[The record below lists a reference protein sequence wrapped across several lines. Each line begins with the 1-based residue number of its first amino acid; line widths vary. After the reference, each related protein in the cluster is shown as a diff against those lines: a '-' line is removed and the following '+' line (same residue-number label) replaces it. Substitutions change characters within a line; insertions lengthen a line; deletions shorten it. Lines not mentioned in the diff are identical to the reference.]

1 LNIDYLVSHSEQSML
16 RGEVVVSDIEI
27 AQRADLRRISKVAKV
42 KDLAAFREA
51 NRCWREIFVMSLQDS

>member
-1 LNIDYLVSHSEQSML
+1 ML

-51 NRCWREIFVMSLQDS
+51 NRCWREIFVMLLQDS